1 MSYAHADKIP
11 VYQSMREFR
20 DAGVNMWYDE
30 GIQPAGEWVEEI
42 AHAIKKSAIF
52 VVFVSPRSVDSRF
65 VKSEVGYALSENK
78 DILTIYLEHTTLPA
92 GLSLCLQQFQS
103 VFVSET
109 VAALLSFG
117 HDGFD
122 FEYVGNLELAKNFGS
137 YPIYILQRTGYHYD
151 E

>member
-1 MSYAHADKIP
+1 MISSADIPEPFESYSGEGPYIFVSYAHADKIP

-42 AHAIKKSAIF
+42 AHAIKKSSMF

-78 DILTIYLEHTTLPA
+78 DIGASIANKVFGNDQFFCVTQNSLKRTLRSSFNRFHYA
-92 GLSLCLQQFQS
+92 VIACFRCQFN
-103 VFVSET
+103 
-109 VAALLSFG
+109 G
-117 HDGFD
+117 
-122 FEYVGNLELAKNFGS
+122 
-137 YPIYILQRTGYHYD
+137 
-151 E
+151 